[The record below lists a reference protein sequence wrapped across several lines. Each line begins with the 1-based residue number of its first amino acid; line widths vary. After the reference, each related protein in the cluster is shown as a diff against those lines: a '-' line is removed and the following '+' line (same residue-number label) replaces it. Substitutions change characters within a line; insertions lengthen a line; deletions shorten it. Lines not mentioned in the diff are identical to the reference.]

1 MSYIT
6 AEDIKSNLIA
16 GFDISDYLEE
26 ADLEINDVAE
36 KLGIRDISSISTPV
50 HYKIRR
56 YGVVFVLMRLSQ
68 DKIGTNQPDTAVEK
82 YQMLYDMYMSELKD
96 LYPQLTYEMFTGTV
110 QSITGRTA
118 SYGFYRG

>member
-16 GFDISDYLEE
+16 GFDISDYIEE
-26 ADLEINDVAE
+26 ADQEINDVGQ
-36 KLGIRDISSISTPV
+36 KLGIRDVSYISIPV

-56 YGVVFVLMRLSQ
+56 YGIVFILMRLAQ
-68 DKIGTNQPDTAVEK
+68 DKIGTNQPDITMEK
-82 YQMLYDMYMSELKD
+82 YQMLYEMYQKELKI
-96 LYPQLTYEMFTGTV
+96 LYSQLTYEMFTGNV
-110 QSITGRTA
+110 DSMIGRTA